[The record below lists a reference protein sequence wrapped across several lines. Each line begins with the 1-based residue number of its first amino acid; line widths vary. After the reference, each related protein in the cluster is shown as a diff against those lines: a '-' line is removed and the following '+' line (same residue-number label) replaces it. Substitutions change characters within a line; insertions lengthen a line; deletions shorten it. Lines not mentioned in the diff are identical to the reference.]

1 MDEFD
6 LQLEQAVARG
16 QRERKLKTTRAADK
30 AMTEEELRRLHNEYR
45 LELSEYID
53 RCLSRLPKYL
63 PGFVC
68 QTVVDDRGWGSSC
81 SRDDAGIGSDKTRT
95 NFFSR
100 LEVVVRPYGSHHVL
114 DIAAKGTVRNK
125 EIYNR
130 HHFRPLAE
138 VDLED
143 FKGFVD
149 LWVPQYA
156 EKFAAS

>member
-1 MDEFD
+1 MDELD
-6 LQLEQAVARG
+6 LQLEKAVARG
-16 QRERKLKTTRAADK
+16 ERERKLKKSRAFEK

-45 LELSEYID
+45 LELSEYVEQ
-53 RCLSRLPKYL
+53 RLSRLPKYL

-81 SRDDAGIGSDKTRT
+81 SRDDVGLEKDSTRT

-100 LEVVVRPYGSHHVL
+100 LEIVVRPFGSHHVL

-125 EIYNR
+125 EVYSR
-130 HHFRPLAE
+130 SHYCPLAE
-138 VDLED
+138 VDVED
-143 FKGFVD
+143 FKSFID

>member
-1 MDEFD
+1 MDDFD
-6 LQLEQAVARG
+6 LQLEKAVARG
-16 QRERKLKTTRAADK
+16 QRERKLKTSRAFDK
-30 AMTEEELRRLHNEYR
+30 AMTEEDFRHLHNEYR
-45 LELSEYID
+45 LELSEYVEQ
-53 RCLSRLPKYL
+53 CLSRLPRYL

-81 SRDDAGIGSDKTRT
+81 SRDDVGLESGNTRT

-100 LEVVVRPYGSHHVL
+100 LEIVVRPFGAHHVL

-125 EIYNR
+125 VIYNR
-130 HHFRPLAE
+130 HHYRPLAE
-138 VDLED
+138 VNLED
-143 FKGFVD
+143 FKSFVD